1 MAGKGKIIKPIN
13 PQSVYALLGIA
24 RGAAGYDVAY
34 LCSNAHGAINKWSVI
49 KPIRFDT
56 PFGLSP
62 SQFVGSS
69 TDHANGIYYGLRC
82 GLHNGSGDGTQDGSR
97 GWAGLHRCDWAYM
110 QVVPGVHY
118 SRLSDFDGYDDN
130 AVPNPT
136 GNVAGVG
143 TDDKMEA
150 VMYYDI
156 PQNLPCSVVC
166 HTSGE
171 ANTFATNLGVNLQDV
186 AAISDIGEWY
196 PCILISD
203 VNADGEPT
211 SPHYVRALAEAKD
224 TLTELSKYQ
233 PLRNSSGAWY
243 GDYVAETHRNAESGI
258 VSGGLSINTACKKM
272 VTLFVKKDIR
282 SAALGEN
289 YTQWRDVTD
298 EIIPVGAVFTVPG
311 ATGIIVNYK
320 RAYAQGLKFSG
331 ARAQA
336 LSGRVHVFVSAD
348 WVKADDNMPDREYN
362 YTFLVR
368 LTTGSREN
376 PIGTGQFTISGA
388 WAYPDE
394 QTGVMPFTQVNI
406 ETTLLHAVGGGAVP
420 IRIDWTVT
428 SDKTGD
434 HILNNGTEYVT
445 YDNGQ
450 TAAEDE
456 G

>member
-1 MAGKGKIIKPIN
+1 MAGKINAPIN
-13 PQSVYALLGIA
+13 PQLVYADLGIA
-24 RGAAGYDVAY
+24 PYNGSYDTAY
-34 LCSNAHGAINKWSVI
+34 LCSNLHGKINKWSKV
-49 KPIRFDT
+49 KPIRYAT
-56 PFGLSP
+56 PQTLTAA
-62 SQFVGSS
+62 QFAGTT
-69 TDHANGIYYGLRC
+69 TDHANGVYYGLRC
-82 GLHNGSGDGTQDGSR
+82 RIHNGSGDGTQDDSR
-97 GWAGLHRCDWAYM
+97 GWAGLHKCNWEYFPP
-110 QVVPGVHY
+110 VPSTHW
-118 SRLSDFDGYDDN
+118 SRLSDFDGYDDG
-130 AVPNPT
+130 AQPNPT
-136 GNVAGVG
+136 GKVNGKQSG
-143 TDDKMEA
+143 EEA
-150 VMYYDI
+150 VMYYDM

-171 ANTFATNLGVNLQDV
+171 ANTFATNLGVNLQEV

-243 GDYVAETHRNAESGI
+243 GDYVAETHNNAESGI
-258 VSGGLSINTACKKM
+258 VSGGLSINMACKKM

-298 EIIPVGAVFTVPG
+298 EVIPVGAVFTVPG

-331 ARAQA
+331 AMAQA
-336 LSGRVHVFVSAD
+336 LSGRVYVIVSAD
-348 WVKADDNMPDREYN
+348 WVKADDNMPDRECN

-368 LTTGSREN
+368 LTADSGGIS
-376 PIGTGQFTISGA
+376 IGAGQFTISGA

-394 QTGVMPFTQVNI
+394 QTGAMPITQVNI

-420 IRIDWTVT
+420 IRIDWSVT

-434 HILNNGTEYVT
+434 RILNSGTANVT
-445 YDNGQ
+445 YNN
-450 TAAEDE
+450 
-456 G
+456 

>member
-1 MAGKGKIIKPIN
+1 MAGKINAPIN
-13 PQSVYALLGIA
+13 PQLVYADLGIA
-24 RGAAGYDVAY
+24 PYNGSYDTAY
-34 LCSNAHGAINKWSVI
+34 LCSNLHGKINKWSKV
-49 KPIRFDT
+49 KPIRYAT
-56 PFGLSP
+56 PQTLTAA
-62 SQFVGSS
+62 QFAGTT
-69 TDHANGIYYGLRC
+69 TDHANGVYYGLRC
-82 GLHNGSGDGTQDGSR
+82 RIHNGSGDGTQDDSR
-97 GWAGLHRCDWAYM
+97 GWAGLHKCNWEYFPP
-110 QVVPGVHY
+110 VPGTHW
-118 SRLSDFDGYDDN
+118 SRLSDFDGYDDG
-130 AVPNPT
+130 AQPNPT
-136 GNVAGVG
+136 GKVNGKQSGEEV
-143 TDDKMEA
+143 

-171 ANTFATNLGVNLQDV
+171 ANTFATNLGVNLQEV

-243 GDYVAETHRNAESGI
+243 GNYVAETHKNAESG
-258 VSGGLSINTACKKM
+258 VGSSGLSINTACKKM

-282 SAALGEN
+282 SAVLGEN

-298 EIIPVGAVFTVPG
+298 EVIPVGAVFTVPG

-336 LSGRVHVFVSAD
+336 LSGRVYVIVSAD
-348 WVKADDNMPDREYN
+348 WVKADDNMPDRECN

-368 LTTGSREN
+368 LTADSGGIS
-376 PIGTGQFTISGA
+376 IGAGQFTISGA

-394 QTGVMPFTQVNI
+394 QTGAMPITQVNI

-420 IRIDWTVT
+420 IRIDWSVT

-434 HILNNGTEYVT
+434 RILNSGTANVT
-445 YDNGQ
+445 YNN
-450 TAAEDE
+450 
-456 G
+456 